1 MPDSTDI
8 SAQVRDFLVTRRNRL
23 TPEASGLPMYG
34 GNRRVPGL
42 RREEVALLAGM
53 SVDYYVRLERGNL
66 SGASESVLESLASAL
81 QLDDAERAHLYDLVR
96 SSSAG
101 RARRDQDSRRSSL
114 SRPRPTLLRILD
126 AMPGT
131 PAYLRNG
138 RFDILAANQLGRA
151 LYAPVFD
158 SPLFAQRG
166 PINTAR
172 FLFLDP
178 VAQDFWVDW
187 NTGADD
193 SVAFLRSEAGRSPQ
207 DRVLTE
213 LIGELSTRS
222 QDFATRWAKHDVKVP
237 PGRRQAPPP
246 PRRRR
251 AQPPLRGH
259 GSPRRPRPP
268 PQHLHPSA
276 GLSRGR
282 SPRLAGQL
290 DPGPRLRPLNGVWAR
305 HFGAQIDVGAPGHA
319 TVPHFLSRCVTQ
331 MDIRPD
337 RSRYMDPV
345 TNPYRCSH

>member
-1 MPDSTDI
+1 MPDPTDI
-8 SAQVRDFLVTRRNRL
+8 TTQVRDFLVTRRNRL

-81 QLDDAERAHLYDLVR
+81 QLDDAERAHLYDLAR
-96 SSSAG
+96 ASSG
-101 RARRDQDSRRSSL
+101 SRRRAPAASTT
-114 SRPRPTLLRILD
+114 RVRPTLLRILD

-138 RFDILAANQLGRA
+138 RFDILAANALGRA
-151 LYAPVFD
+151 LYSPVFD

-178 VAQDFWVDW
+178 AATAFWVDW
-187 NTGADD
+187 NKGADD
-193 SVAFLRSEAGRSPQ
+193 SVAFLRSEAGRSPH

-222 QDFATRWAKHDVKVP
+222 QEFASRWARHDVKFHRSGVK
-237 PGRRQAPPP
+237 R
-246 PRRRR
+246 
-251 AQPPLRGH
+251 LR
-259 GSPRRPRPP
+259 
-268 PQHLHPSA
+268 HPVV
-276 GLSRGR
+276 GE
-282 SPRLAGQL
+282 LAL
-290 DPGPRLRPLNGVWAR
+290 PYEAMDLPADPGLRLNIYTPQPDSPEQEALALLASWT
-305 HFGAQIDVGAPGHA
+305 
-319 TVPHFLSRCVTQ
+319 TVP
-331 MDIRPD
+331 D
-337 RSRYMDPV
+337 RVR
-345 TNPYRCSH
+345 